1 MPHKVRVSRSETT
14 PGRVMNQ
21 HSEKES
27 GINRS
32 GSSLMLITTVLW
44 ERVLFLWLSKTSV
57 FGRFKKKKRLQSH
70 ERISRTGQTFTY
82 KNNTDSGEFTQTRT
96 TLWHCVFILLRKQAS
111 YFHAITQVTDI

>member
-21 HSEKES
+21 HWEKES

-70 ERISRTGQTFTY
+70 ERISRTGQTCTY
-82 KNNTDSGEFTQTRT
+82 KNNTHSGEFTQTHT